1 MHPIIGIV
9 NFDASNHSLQYAI
22 FIMIRIR
29 HLSKHYT
36 TSGNKIEAKVEALS
50 DISLDVE
57 SGDIFGIIGQSGAGK
72 STLMRC
78 LATLERP
85 EEGEILFD
93 DQDVVKM
100 NPEHM
105 RRFRQNIGMIFQHFN
120 LLSSRSVEENV
131 SYPLEI
137 QGVDENERKRRVA
150 EVLELV
156 GLSDKRNTFPARLS
170 GGQKQRVGIARAIAC
185 NPSVLLSDEATSA
198 LDPKTTRD
206 ILSLLKQ
213 LNQRLGLTI
222 VLITHEIEVVKQ
234 ICNKVA
240 VLEHGRLV
248 EMGTVSQIFSDPQHA
263 TTRQF
268 LQNTIHEVPAEFF
281 KDLSPSKKVFRL
293 SFKGI
298 KTYEPIITRM
308 VKHFDVEVNIL
319 VGWIDV
325 LQGLIIG
332 NLVIELAAPEANLA
346 QALAFLQENHV
357 HVEELSNVM
366 G

>member
-1 MHPIIGIV
+1 
-9 NFDASNHSLQYAI
+9 
-22 FIMIRIR
+22 MIRIR
-29 HLSKHYT
+29 QLSKHYK
-36 TSGNKIEAKVEALS
+36 TSGNKIEALS
-50 DISLDVE
+50 DITLDVDK
-57 SGDIFGIIGQSGAGK
+57 GDIFGIIGQSGAGK

-85 EEGEILFD
+85 EAGEILIE
-93 DQDVVKM
+93 DQDIVTM
-100 NPEHM
+100 HPENL

-120 LLSSRSVEENV
+120 LLSSRTVAENI

-137 QGVDENERKRRVA
+137 QGVTAEESQRRVD
-150 EVLELV
+150 EVLQLV
-156 GLSDKRNTFPARLS
+156 GLSDRRGAYPARLS

-206 ILSLLKQ
+206 ILMLLKQ

-240 VLEHGRLV
+240 VLDQGRLV
-248 EMGTVSQIFSDPQHA
+248 ETGTISQIFSDPHHS

-268 LQNTIHEVPAEFF
+268 LQNTIHEVPPEFF
-281 KDLSPSKKVFRL
+281 KDLGPSRKVFRL
-293 SFKGI
+293 SFKGQ

-332 NLVIELAAPEANLA
+332 NLVIELSAPESNLA
-346 QALAFLQENHV
+346 KALAFLRENHV
-357 HVEELSNVM
+357 HVEELQNVA